1 MTQNEVR
8 STGKSLCFS
17 QNINLY
23 LLFSVIHP
31 DEYEKRI
38 IRFLFD
44 KVFID
49 SKQTLD
55 ELLASPII
63 SNELPQDR
71 TEEQYEN
78 SNGYLNQLSESFE
91 FIHRSNSNS
100 NIEVNNDR
108 VNKTTEVLQTL
119 TIQPLTTTDNDNMFT
134 ESTSL

>member
-1 MTQNEVR
+1 VTQNEVR
-8 STGKSLCFS
+8 NTGKSLCFS

-55 ELLASPII
+55 ELLASPILPDNLLQSQQ
-63 SNELPQDR
+63 SNEQ
-71 TEEQYEN
+71 
-78 SNGYLNQLSESFE
+78 SEPFE
-91 FIHRSNSNS
+91 M
-100 NIEVNNDR
+100 
-108 VNKTTEVLQTL
+108 LQTTDFL
-119 TIQPLTTTDNDNMFT
+119 QPITSQPLTTTTTTQIEEMFA

>member
-1 MTQNEVR
+1 MLFLNMN
-8 STGKSLCFS
+8 S
-17 QNINLY
+17 Y

-31 DEYEKRI
+31 DEYEKRL

-63 SNELPQDR
+63 SNDLPQNE

-78 SNGYLNQLSESFE
+78 SNGYLNRPSESFE
-91 FIHRSNSNS
+91 IIHRSNSN
-100 NIEVNNDR
+100 NIIDVNNDQ
-108 VNKTTEVLQTL
+108 VNRTTEVLQTL
-119 TIQPLTTTDNDNMFT
+119 TIQPLTTTDNGEIFI